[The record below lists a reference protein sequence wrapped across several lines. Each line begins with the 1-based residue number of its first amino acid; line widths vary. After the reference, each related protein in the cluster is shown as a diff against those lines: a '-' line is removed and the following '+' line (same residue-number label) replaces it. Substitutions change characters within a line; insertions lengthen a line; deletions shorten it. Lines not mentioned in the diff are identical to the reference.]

1 MPDAVLRFT
10 FGPVQAFIAEAR
22 RTADLYAGS
31 HILAELAR
39 AAARSLQ
46 DAGAELVYPA
56 DLGSGDPPNVIV
68 ARVPWEDAE
77 SLAERAAA
85 ALQARWE
92 QLASDALAKLE
103 SYAPL
108 DDALRAQWRAQT
120 GDVWEIYWAAAR
132 IEQDDYATA
141 FHRAQAG
148 IAALKKTRTFTQRAE
163 AGAKD
168 SLGGNRAALA
178 PAGQDP
184 RDFWRAVRRHP
195 QGGRL
200 VGEHE
205 RLDAVS
211 AVKRFAYSEEAYPSV
226 PTIAARPFARL
237 AAERA
242 APALES
248 YRDAFELLV
257 TAFGQRPDRYRRTR
271 HTVEAFP
278 YDGAFLYEST
288 LEWPALVEEL
298 GLDPDEA
305 ERLRSQVETPL
316 RTARHRLAEL
326 YQAVG
331 QRPSRYVAVVVLDGD
346 SMGQWLTSALGE
358 GGLEA
363 HREISRKLARFA
375 VAAAAVAEHAAPDAV
390 LVYQGGDDVVALAPA
405 EQAVPLALA
414 LAAAFAEIT
423 DGRSASAGIAIGHWL
438 EPLGDLLRSAREAEK
453 RAKRLPGKGA
463 VAVELQPRGGE
474 IVHVVARA
482 DRLVGLDL
490 PDLVD
495 RFRRDGAGS
504 LSGRLPTDLRQYAR
518 AFPQA
523 DAAFRAVLARS
534 VKRQGEWPSGT
545 ADERERLVERLYG
558 FATSYD
564 QLRASLPGEDDSRR
578 FERVPSGPA
587 QLADWLAL
595 ARFLA
600 RGGGE

>member
-77 SLAERAAA
+77 QLAERAAA
-85 ALQARWE
+85 ALQTRWE
-92 QLASDALAKLE
+92 QLASEALAKIA

-108 DDALRAQWRAQT
+108 DDALRAQWQAQT

-141 FHRAQAG
+141 FHQAQAG
-148 IAALKKTRTFTQRAE
+148 VAALKKTRTFTQRAE

-184 RDFWRAVRRHP
+184 RAFWRAVRRHP
-195 QGGRL
+195 QGARL

-248 YRDAFELLV
+248 YRDAFE
-257 TAFGQRPDRYRRTR
+257 
-271 HTVEAFP
+271 
-278 YDGAFLYEST
+278 
-288 LEWPALVEEL
+288 
-298 GLDPDEA
+298 
-305 ERLRSQVETPL
+305 
-316 RTARHRLAEL
+316 
-326 YQAVG
+326 
-331 QRPSRYVAVVVLDGD
+331 
-346 SMGQWLTSALGE
+346 
-358 GGLEA
+358 
-363 HREISRKLARFA
+363 
-375 VAAAAVAEHAAPDAV
+375 
-390 LVYQGGDDVVALAPA
+390 
-405 EQAVPLALA
+405 
-414 LAAAFAEIT
+414 
-423 DGRSASAGIAIGHWL
+423 
-438 EPLGDLLRSAREAEK
+438 
-453 RAKRLPGKGA
+453 RA
-463 VAVELQPRGGE
+463 
-474 IVHVVARA
+474 
-482 DRLVGLDL
+482 
-490 PDLVD
+490 
-495 RFRRDGAGS
+495 
-504 LSGRLPTDLRQYAR
+504 
-518 AFPQA
+518 
-523 DAAFRAVLARS
+523 
-534 VKRQGEWPSGT
+534 W
-545 ADERERLVERLYG
+545 
-558 FATSYD
+558 
-564 QLRASLPGEDDSRR
+564 
-578 FERVPSGPA
+578 
-587 QLADWLAL
+587 
-595 ARFLA
+595 
-600 RGGGE
+600 

>member
-1 MPDAVLRFT
+1 
-10 FGPVQAFIAEAR
+10 
-22 RTADLYAGS
+22 
-31 HILAELAR
+31 
-39 AAARSLQ
+39 
-46 DAGAELVYPA
+46 
-56 DLGSGDPPNVIV
+56 
-68 ARVPWEDAE
+68 
-77 SLAERAAA
+77 
-85 ALQARWE
+85 
-92 QLASDALAKLE
+92 
-103 SYAPL
+103 
-108 DDALRAQWRAQT
+108 
-120 GDVWEIYWAAAR
+120 
-132 IEQDDYATA
+132 
-141 FHRAQAG
+141 
-148 IAALKKTRTFTQRAE
+148 
-163 AGAKD
+163 
-168 SLGGNRAALA
+168 
-178 PAGQDP
+178 
-184 RDFWRAVRRHP
+184 
-195 QGGRL
+195 
-200 VGEHE
+200 
-205 RLDAVS
+205 
-211 AVKRFAYSEEAYPSV
+211 
-226 PTIAARPFARL
+226 
-237 AAERA
+237 
-242 APALES
+242 
-248 YRDAFELLV
+248 
-257 TAFGQRPDRYRRTR
+257 
-271 HTVEAFP
+271 
-278 YDGAFLYEST
+278 
-288 LEWPALVEEL
+288 
-298 GLDPDEA
+298 
-305 ERLRSQVETPL
+305 
-316 RTARHRLAEL
+316 
-326 YQAVG
+326 
-331 QRPSRYVAVVVLDGD
+331 
-346 SMGQWLTSALGE
+346 MGQWLTSALGE

-375 VAAAAVAEHAAPDAV
+375 VAAEEVGRRAVPDTV
-390 LVYQGGDDVVALAPA
+390 FVYQGGDDVVALAPA

-482 DRLVGLDL
+482 DRLVRLDL

>member
-1 MPDAVLRFT
+1 MSDALLRFT

-31 HILAELAR
+31 HILAELTR
-39 AAARSLQ
+39 AAAAALQ
-46 DAGAELVYPA
+46 EAGADLVYPA

-68 ARVPWEDAE
+68 ARLPWEDVE

-85 ALQARWE
+85 ALRTRWE
-92 QLASDALAKLE
+92 QLASQALAELE
-103 SYAPL
+103 RCAPL

-120 GDVWEIYWAAAR
+120 GDVWEISWAAAR
-132 IEQDDYATA
+132 IEQGDYATA
-141 FHRAQAG
+141 FHLAQAG
-148 IAALKKTRTFTQRAE
+148 VAALKKTRTFAQRAE
-163 AGAKD
+163 AGVKD

-184 RDFWRAVRRHP
+184 RAFWRAVRRHP
-195 QGGRL
+195 QGARL

-211 AVKRFAYSEEAYPSV
+211 AVKRFAYAEEAYPSV

-257 TAFGQRPDRYRRTR
+257 TAFGEQPDRYRRTR

-298 GLDPDEA
+298 GLDPARA

-316 RTARHRLAEL
+316 RVARARLAAL
-326 YQAVG
+326 YRTLG
-331 QRPSRYVAVVVLDGD
+331 QRPSRYLAVVVLDGD
-346 SMGQWLTSALGE
+346 SMGQWLTSALGQ

-363 HREISRKLARFA
+363 HRAISRQLARFA
-375 VAAAAVAEHAAPDAV
+375 AAAEELVERAVPDTV
-390 LVYQGGDDVVALAPA
+390 FVYRGGDDVVALVPA
-405 EQAVPLALA
+405 EQAVPLVLA
-414 LAAAFAEIT
+414 LGNAFTEET
-423 DGRSASAGIAIGHWL
+423 QGRSASAGIAIGHWL
-438 EPLGDLLRSAREAEK
+438 EPLGDLLQSAREAEK
-453 RAKRLPGKGA
+453 RAKRLPGKKA

-474 IVHVVARA
+474 IVRVVARA
-482 DRLVGLDL
+482 DQLAALEFA
-490 PDLVD
+490 DLVD

-504 LSGRLPTDLRQYAR
+504 LSGRLPTDLRQLAR

-534 VKRQGEWPSGT
+534 VKRQGEWPNGT

-558 FATSYD
+558 FATVYD
-564 QLRASLPGEDDSRR
+564 QLRASLPAEDDARR
-578 FERVPSGPA
+578 FERVPPGPA

-595 ARFLA
+595 ARFVA

>member
-77 SLAERAAA
+77 QLAERAAA
-85 ALQARWE
+85 ALQTRWDQFARE
-92 QLASDALAKLE
+92 ALAELE
-103 SYAPL
+103 RYAQL

-141 FHRAQAG
+141 FHQAQAG
-148 IAALKKTRTFTQRAE
+148 VAALKKTRTFTQRAE

-184 RDFWRAVRRHP
+184 RAFWRAVRRHP
-195 QGGRL
+195 QGARL

-211 AVKRFAYSEEAYPSV
+211 AVKRFAYSKEAYPSV

-242 APALES
+242 PHLLES
-248 YRDAFELLV
+248 YRDALERAVTPLGGSLQRSHPAGLV
-257 TAFGQRPDRYRRTR
+257 QS
-271 HTVEAFP
+271 AFP

-298 GLDPDEA
+298 GLDPDQA

-346 SMGQWLTSALGE
+346 SMGQWLTSALAQGGE
-358 GGLEA
+358 PV
-363 HREISRKLARFA
+363 HREISRKLAGFA
-375 VAAAAVAEHAAPDAV
+375 ASVEETARQQARDAV
-390 LVYQGGDDVVALAPA
+390 FIYRGGDDVLALTPA

-414 LAAAFAEIT
+414 LAGAFTEKT
-423 DGRSASAGIAIGHWL
+423 GGRTASAGIAIGHWL

>member
-1 MPDAVLRFT
+1 MSDALLRFT

-31 HILAELAR
+31 HILAELTR
-39 AAARSLQ
+39 AAAAALQ
-46 DAGAELVYPA
+46 EAGADLVYPA

-68 ARVPWEDAE
+68 ARLPWEDVE

-85 ALQARWE
+85 ALRTRWE
-92 QLASDALAKLE
+92 QLASQALAELE
-103 SYAPL
+103 RCAPL

-120 GDVWEIYWAAAR
+120 GDVWEISWAAAR
-132 IEQDDYATA
+132 IEQGDYATA
-141 FHRAQAG
+141 FHLAQAG
-148 IAALKKTRTFTQRAE
+148 VAALKKTRTFAQRAE
-163 AGAKD
+163 AGVKD

-184 RDFWRAVRRHP
+184 RAFWRAVRRHP
-195 QGGRL
+195 QGARL

-211 AVKRFAYSEEAYPSV
+211 AVKRFARFAATYPSV

-257 TAFGQRPDRYRRTR
+257 TAFGEQPDRYRRTGLG
-271 HTVEAFP
+271 VAAFP

-298 GLDPDEA
+298 GLDPARA

-316 RTARHRLAEL
+316 RVARARLAAL
-326 YQAVG
+326 YRTLG
-331 QRPSRYVAVVVLDGD
+331 QRPSRYLAVVVLDGD
-346 SMGQWLTSALGE
+346 SMGQWLTSALGQ

-363 HREISRKLARFA
+363 HRAISRQLARFA
-375 VAAAAVAEHAAPDAV
+375 AAAEELVERAVPDTV
-390 LVYQGGDDVVALAPA
+390 FVYRGGDDVVALVPA
-405 EQAVPLALA
+405 EQAVPLVLA
-414 LAAAFAEIT
+414 LGNAFTEET
-423 DGRSASAGIAIGHWL
+423 QGRSASAGIAIGHWL
-438 EPLGDLLRSAREAEK
+438 EPLGDLLQSAREAEK
-453 RAKRLPGKGA
+453 RAKRLPGKKA

-474 IVHVVARA
+474 IVRVVARA
-482 DRLVGLDL
+482 DQLAALEFV
-490 PDLVD
+490 DLVD

-504 LSGRLPTDLRQYAR
+504 LSGRLPTDLRQLAR

-534 VKRQGEWPSGT
+534 VKRQGEWPNGT

-558 FATSYD
+558 FATVYD
-564 QLRASLPGEDDSRR
+564 QLRASLPAEDDARR
-578 FERVPSGPA
+578 FERVPPGPA

-595 ARFLA
+595 ARFVA